1 VKAAVLAHIPSEEL
15 QVVDVPEPVLGP
27 GDVLLSVEACGICGT
42 DLHIME
48 GLSYRPELPLALGHE
63 PVGRVI
69 EVEDPRQRA
78 LLGQRVAP
86 TLFIGCNECEPCRS
100 GDERLCDRGAAI
112 IGVTRAGGFADRLAL
127 QSRQLVPVPPQLSSP
142 AAATLVDAGPTAH
155 NAARVALARS
165 HPREAPYLVIG
176 AGPVGFF
183 VSELLRYRGVE
194 FVVVEPNAERRQ
206 RVEARGYTVAQD
218 ISGVAGSFKSVIDC
232 AAAPDIVGRLLELLS
247 PHGTYIS
254 VGYGTVPELDFALI
268 SRKELAIY
276 GIRSGRRSD
285 LEAMLTLVA
294 DGIISA
300 PSIDC
305 WPLQD
310 INTAFHSLR
319 SGQVAGKAV
328 IIVDSGVA

>member
-1 VKAAVLAHIPSEEL
+1 VLAHIPSEEL
-15 QVVDVPEPVLGP
+15 QIVDVPEPVLGP

-48 GLSYRPELPLALGHE
+48 GLSYRPELPLPLGHE

-78 LLGQRVAP
+78 LLGQRVVP

-155 NAARVALARS
+155 NAASVALARS
-165 HPREAPYLVIG
+165 YPRNAPHLVIG
-176 AGPVGFF
+176 AGPVGFL
-183 VSELLRYRGVE
+183 VSELLRHRGVE
-194 FVVVEPNAERRQ
+194 FVIVEPNAERRQ
-206 RVEARGYTVAQD
+206 RAEAGGHTVAPD
-218 ISGVAGSFKSVIDC
+218 ISSLTGSFKSVIDC
-232 AAAPDIVGRLLELLS
+232 AAAPDIVEHLLRLLL
-247 PHGTYIS
+247 PHGIYIS
-254 VGYGTVPELDFALI
+254 VGYGTVPEFDFSLV

-276 GIRSGRRSD
+276 GIRSGRHSD
-285 LEAMLTLVA
+285 LEAMLSLVA
-294 DGIISA
+294 DGIIAA

-310 INTAFHSLR
+310 INTAFRSLR

-328 IIVDSGVA
+328 IMVGSGVA